1 LWPPF
6 ADSAYVDSPLYVGFV
21 SIGTTLY
28 VATFGGFYVS

>member
-6 ADSAYVDSPLYVGFV
+6 ADSVYVGFV